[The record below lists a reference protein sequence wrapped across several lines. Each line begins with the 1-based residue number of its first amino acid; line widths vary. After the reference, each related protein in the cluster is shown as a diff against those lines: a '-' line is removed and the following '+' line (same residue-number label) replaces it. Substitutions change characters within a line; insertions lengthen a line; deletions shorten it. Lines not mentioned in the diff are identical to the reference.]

1 MKTYEKVI
9 DVSDT
14 PTIVFGR
21 RAVTWWSTVAF
32 IAIEATTLV
41 ICVVTYLY
49 IRKNFHHWPPPPL
62 RVPDL
67 IRPTISVAFLALT
80 NIPNYWLHQKVRQM
94 DKGGARVGFLLMSAL
109 IAIAVVLRIY
119 DFRDINAHWDTN
131 AYASAAWITIAF
143 HSTLLFLQALEI
155 WVFTALFWFG
165 PLEGKHFSDADDNCT
180 YWYFMSLVWI
190 PVYMLLYWTPRLI

>member
-67 IRPTISVAFLALT
+67 IPPTISVAFLALT

-109 IAIAVVLRIY
+109 IAIAVVLRVY

>member
-1 MKTYEKVI
+1 
-9 DVSDT
+9 
-14 PTIVFGR
+14 
-21 RAVTWWSTVAF
+21 VTWWSTVAF

-109 IAIAVVLRIY
+109 IAIAVVLRVY

>member
-109 IAIAVVLRIY
+109 IAIAVVLRVY

>member
-67 IRPTISVAFLALT
+67 IRPTISVVFLALT

-109 IAIAVVLRIY
+109 IAIAVVLRVY

>member
-9 DVSDT
+9 DVSGT

-21 RAVTWWSTVAF
+21 RAVTWWSTAAF
-32 IAIEATTLV
+32 MAIEATTLV
-41 ICVVTYLY
+41 ICVVAYLY

-67 IRPTISVAFLALT
+67 IRPTIGVAFLALT

-94 DKGGARVGFLLMSAL
+94 DKGGARIGFLLMSTL
-109 IAIAVVLRIY
+109 IAIAVVLRVY

-143 HSTLLFLQALEI
+143 HSTLLVLQALEI

-165 PLEGKHFSDADDNCT
+165 PLEGKHFGDADDNCT

-190 PVYMLLYWTPRLI
+190 PIYMLLYWTPRLV

>member
-9 DVSDT
+9 DVSGT

-21 RAVTWWSTVAF
+21 RAVTWWSTAAF

-41 ICVVTYLY
+41 ICVVAYLY

-94 DKGGARVGFLLMSAL
+94 DNGV
-109 IAIAVVLRIY
+109 
-119 DFRDINAHWDTN
+119 
-131 AYASAAWITIAF
+131 
-143 HSTLLFLQALEI
+143 
-155 WVFTALFWFG
+155 
-165 PLEGKHFSDADDNCT
+165 
-180 YWYFMSLVWI
+180 
-190 PVYMLLYWTPRLI
+190 

>member
-109 IAIAVVLRIY
+109 IAIAVVLRVY

-190 PVYMLLYWTPRLI
+190 PIYMLLYWTPRLI

>member
-94 DKGGARVGFLLMSAL
+94 DKGGARIGFLLMSTL
-109 IAIAVVLRIY
+109 IAIAVVLRVY

>member
-1 MKTYEKVI
+1 
-9 DVSDT
+9 
-14 PTIVFGR
+14 
-21 RAVTWWSTVAF
+21 
-32 IAIEATTLV
+32 
-41 ICVVTYLY
+41 
-49 IRKNFHHWPPPPL
+49 
-62 RVPDL
+62 
-67 IRPTISVAFLALT
+67 
-80 NIPNYWLHQKVRQM
+80 M

-109 IAIAVVLRIY
+109 IAIAVVLRVY

>member
-9 DVSDT
+9 DVSAT

-109 IAIAVVLRIY
+109 IAIAVVLRVY

>member
-109 IAIAVVLRIY
+109 IAIAVVLRVY

-190 PVYMLLYWTPRLI
+190 PVYMFLYWTPRLI